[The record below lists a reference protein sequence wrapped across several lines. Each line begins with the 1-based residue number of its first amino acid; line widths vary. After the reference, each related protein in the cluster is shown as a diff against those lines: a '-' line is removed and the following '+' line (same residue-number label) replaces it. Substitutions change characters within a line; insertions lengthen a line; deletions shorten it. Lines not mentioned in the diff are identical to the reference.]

1 MQPPARSLLIS
12 LFAYGLCPSTALASQ
27 GDLVLETVVAY
38 DAMAFQAPETVA
50 TDYWGNRY
58 VGLALTGEI
67 SRVSAN
73 GQVDTLA
80 TLPIG
85 PPLTPCG
92 NLFGIM
98 GALTITPWGLY
109 VNVAACDLEDRGVW
123 WVSPWSGATARIAS
137 LPLDA
142 LPNGIAHRF
151 GQLYIADSGTGR
163 IWRTSAFGGPAEI
176 WVEDPLLD
184 PVPTPIGAPG
194 ANGLQ
199 FYGNELYVA
208 NSSTGDLVAF
218 PMEWGEQPGI
228 PRVHAT
234 LDDGCDD
241 FAFDLYGTAY
251 CTTDPFNTVVAV
263 YPDGDTEVLLTIA
276 DGLDGPTATAFGR
289 LSDRFSL
296 YITNAAFPFFP
307 NQESPSLMRLS
318 LDVPGYPFR

>member
-1 MQPPARSLLIS
+1 MQ
-12 LFAYGLCPSTALASQ
+12 T
-27 GDLVLETVVAY
+27 
-38 DAMAFQAPETVA
+38 PESIA

-58 VGLALTGEI
+58 VSLALTGEI
-67 SRVSAN
+67 SRIAPD

-80 TLPIG
+80 VLPIG
-85 PPLTPCG
+85 APLEPCT
-92 NLFGIM
+92 NFIAIM

-109 VNVAACDLEDRGVW
+109 VNVAACEAADRGVW
-123 WVSPWSGATARIAS
+123 WVSPWTGATALVAN
-137 LPLDA
+137 LPPDA

-151 GQLYIADSGTGR
+151 GQLYVSDSSTGR

-184 PVPTPIGAPG
+184 PVPTAIGAPG
-194 ANGLQ
+194 PNGLQ

-208 NSSTGDLVAF
+208 NSSTGQLIAF
-218 PMEWGEQPGI
+218 PIEWGQTPGV

-234 LDDGCDD
+234 LENGCDD

-263 YPDGDTEVLLTIA
+263 YPDGESEVLLTIA

-289 LSDRFSL
+289 LSDRFGL
-296 YITNAAFPFFP
+296 YITNASFPFFP
-307 NQESPSLMRLS
+307 NNLSPSVMRLE